1 MEEPVRAPVRRSDM
15 NQSALSGARVLVIGA
30 SGCIGGRLVERLV
43 VECGAHVRVLVRR
56 AASAA
61 SIARL
66 PIEVI
71 VGDVL
76 DPHAVTTSAQGCAVV
91 FNCARNREPDPML
104 QRAVNVD
111 GAGHVVDAARR
122 AGARVVH
129 VSTVRVY
136 DRRSEGVL
144 DESTPAAP
152 KGEDPSSDD
161 KLEGEQIALA
171 RGAQDGVPVVV
182 IQPTIV
188 YGPKAHYTLQ
198 MLSDLRTGRVIL
210 VNGGI
215 GICNVVYVDDVVTA
229 LLLAAT
235 NDRAHGERFL
245 ISGPEHPTWA
255 QFVGAFE
262 AMLGVHRTV
271 SLSERDALCL
281 WQRSSRWR
289 SFVPEALRAIQSDPR
304 LRERLLATREAMAAR
319 WIATRLIPSSLVDPF
334 RAAVGAENRSNT
346 DDELPI
352 RALSPWVVK
361 NRARGGRVS
370 IEKARRI
377 LGYTPVVTL
386 SHGMGLTEQW
396 ARSAGLIRNGPLYQ
410 WPASRHRAIN

>member
-1 MEEPVRAPVRRSDM
+1 M

-30 SGCIGGRLVERLV
+30 SGCLGGRLVERLV
-43 VECGAHVRVLVRR
+43 ECGAHVRALVRR
-56 AASAA
+56 PASAA

-66 PIEVI
+66 PIEVMI
-71 VGDVL
+71 GDVL

-104 QRAVNVD
+104 QRAVDVD

-129 VSTVRVY
+129 VSSVRVY
-136 DRRSEGVL
+136 DRPSEGVL
-144 DESTPAAP
+144 DESTRPVP
-152 KGEDPSSDD
+152 KGEDPPSDD

-171 RGAQDGVPVVV
+171 RGVRDGVPVVV
-182 IQPTIV
+182 IQSAIV
-188 YGPKAHYTLQ
+188 YGPNAHYSLE
-198 MLSDLRTGRVIL
+198 MLSDLRAGRVIL
-210 VNGGI
+210 VNGGV
-215 GICNVVYVDDVVTA
+215 GICNVVYVDDAVTA

-262 AMLGVHRTV
+262 AMLGVQRTV

-304 LRERLLATREAMAAR
+304 LRERFLATSEAMAAR
-319 WIATRLIPSSLVDPF
+319 RIATRLLRSSLVGAP
-334 RAAVGAENRSNT
+334 RAAVSVQDRANT

-361 NRARGGRVS
+361 NRARRGRVS

-377 LGYTPVVTL
+377 LGYTPVFTL
-386 SHGMGLTEQW
+386 SHGMDLTQRW
-396 ARSAGLIRNGPLYQ
+396 ARSAGLIRSGPLYQ
-410 WPASRHRAIN
+410 WPASRHRAIS

>member
-1 MEEPVRAPVRRSDM
+1 M

-30 SGCIGGRLVERLV
+30 SGCLGGRLVERL

-56 AASAA
+56 PASAA

-66 PIEVI
+66 PIEVMI
-71 VGDVL
+71 GDVL

-104 QRAVNVD
+104 QRAVDVD

-129 VSTVRVY
+129 VSSVRVY
-136 DRRSEGVL
+136 DRPSEGVL
-144 DESTPAAP
+144 DESTRPVP
-152 KGEDPSSDD
+152 KGEDPPSDD

-171 RGAQDGVPVVV
+171 RGVRDGVPVVV
-182 IQPTIV
+182 IQPAIV
-188 YGPKAHYTLQ
+188 YGPNAHYSLE
-198 MLSDLRTGRVIL
+198 MLSDLRAGRVIL
-210 VNGGI
+210 VNGGV
-215 GICNVVYVDDVVTA
+215 GICNVVYVDDAVTA
-229 LLLAAT
+229 LFLAAT

-262 AMLGVHRTV
+262 AMLGVQRTV

-304 LRERLLATREAMAAR
+304 LRERFLAASEAMAAR
-319 WIATRLIPSSLVDPF
+319 RIATGLLPSSLVDAL
-334 RAAVGAENRSNT
+334 RAAVSVQDRPNA

-352 RALSPWVVK
+352 RALSPWVVR
-361 NRARGGRVS
+361 NRARQGRVS
-370 IEKARRI
+370 IEKAHRI
-377 LGYTPVVTL
+377 LGYTPVFTL
-386 SHGMGLTEQW
+386 SHGMGLTQQW
-396 ARSAGLIRNGPLYQ
+396 ARSAGLIRSGPLHQ
-410 WPASRHRAIN
+410 WPPSRHRAIS